1 MLSYACLYKSTT
13 GRVDEILDT
22 DITITL
28 VREQRPVKLLR
39 QLRSKYM
46 VVKRGKGIYQISG
59 MLFPMQ
65 IVVACELKKSAHIWL
80 KSLTRNL
87 NMEDAEDLLNHC
99 DRLRTDDVEY
109 SKAKSVVNLVSDVN
123 EELFKQITA
132 GGEKMSDELKYM
144 ILPELKEAHEQLA
157 ELADTK
163 AELESSKAVIADTKA
178 ELESSKAVI
187 ASKDAEIERLRRELA
202 AKA

>member
-1 MLSYACLYKSTT
+1 
-13 GRVDEILDT
+13 
-22 DITITL
+22 
-28 VREQRPVKLLR
+28 
-39 QLRSKYM
+39 M
-46 VVKRGKGIYQISG
+46 VVKRGRGIYQISG

-109 SKAKSVVNLVSDVN
+109 SRAKSVVNLVSDVN

-144 ILPELKEAHEQLA
+144 VLPELKEKDEQLA
-157 ELADTK
+157 KARKEIASSK
-163 AELESSKAVIADTKA
+163 AELESSKAVIASKDAELESSKAVIASKDA

-187 ASKDAEIERLRRELA
+187 ASKDAEIERLRRELEASRA
-202 AKA
+202 ANA